1 MARKAV
7 SRPESRFTSAFSHPG
22 VQNGAVAPSW
32 FFVVSIIGLGFTV
45 NALKPVHRPVFL
57 VGFSFFSAW
66 LTTELAVFH
75 LAWQIAVTALFVHA
89 GVLGSWPGRIGLA
102 LTCVSWLG
110 LVSMVA
116 VALRTGAVMDA
127 ALREALVGGYDDE
140 DTKER
145 SVPWG
150 RVLWPNPR
158 RRGVQRIRNLAY
170 VDDGMR
176 RHRLDIYRPQP
187 STNGDA
193 VTGAPVLLQIHGG
206 AWMIGS
212 KEQQGLPLMYQLAQH
227 GWVCVA
233 INYRLSP
240 RATWPDHLVDC
251 KRALAWVKEHVAE
264 YGGDPDR
271 VVVTG
276 GSAGGH
282 LTAMMGLTANDAR
295 FQPGFETADTSVR
308 AFVPIYAVY
317 DFTDREGIRGRR
329 DPLRRALERHIVK
342 RVREEEFA
350 IFDLASPMSHVREGV
365 PPCFVVHG
373 ALDTLAPVEEARHF
387 VGLLRAVS
395 TEPVAYAELPGAHHA
410 FDVFA
415 SIRCLLAVDRIERF
429 ATWAVKQNVA
439 TAVAGAADDADARAN
454 DPTTTARTGPSP
466 ARPA

>member
-1 MARKAV
+1 MKGV
-7 SRPESRFTSAFSHPG
+7 HSAG
-22 VQNGAVAPSW
+22 W
-32 FFVVSIIGLGFTV
+32 FLVVSIVGLAFTL
-45 NALKPVHRPVFL
+45 NGLKPVRRPVFL
-57 VGFSFFSAW
+57 VGFGFFAAW
-66 LTTELAVFH
+66 LTTELALFH
-75 LAWQIAVTALFVHA
+75 LIWQIAVTAAFVDH
-89 GVLGSWPGRIGLA
+89 GVLGSWSGRIGLA
-102 LTCVSWLG
+102 LTGVSWVG
-110 LVSMVA
+110 LATMVA

-127 ALREALVGGYDDE
+127 ALRDALAGGYDDE
-140 DTKER
+140 PR
-145 SVPWG
+145 GVSWR

-170 VDDGMR
+170 VDDGNR
-176 RHRLDIYRPQP
+176 RHRLDIYRPSPP
-187 STNGDA
+187 SGTADDGDRL
-193 VTGAPVLLQIHGG
+193 TGAPVLLQIHGG

-212 KEQQGLPLMYQLAQH
+212 KSQQGLPLMYPLAKN

-233 INYRLSP
+233 INYSLSP

-251 KRALAWVKEHVAE
+251 KRALAWVKEHIAE

-282 LTAMMGLTANDAR
+282 LSAMIGLTANDAR

-308 AFVPIYAVY
+308 AFVPMYAVF
-317 DFTDREGIRGRR
+317 DFTDRDGIRGRR

-395 TEPVAYAELPGAHHA
+395 TEPVAFAELPGAHHA
-410 FDVFA
+410 FDVFP
-415 SIRCLLAVDRIERF
+415 SIRSLLAVDRVERF
-429 ATWAVKQNVA
+429 ATWAVSQSVVSAAVSAAGGDGEPA
-439 TAVAGAADDADARAN
+439 T
-454 DPTTTARTGPSP
+454 DPTTRARTEPSP
-466 ARPA
+466 ARPG

>member
-1 MARKAV
+1 
-7 SRPESRFTSAFSHPG
+7 
-22 VQNGAVAPSW
+22 VAPSW
-32 FFVVSIIGLGFTV
+32 FVVVSVIGLAFTL
-45 NALKPVHRPVFL
+45 NALKPVRRPVFL

-66 LTTELAVFH
+66 LTTELALFH
-75 LAWQIAVTALFVHA
+75 LAWQIAVTAVFVNA
-89 GVLGSWPGRIGLA
+89 GALGSWAGRIGLA
-102 LTCVSWLG
+102 LTCLSWVG
-110 LVSMVA
+110 LAWMVV
-116 VALRTGAVMDA
+116 VALRTGAVMDT
-127 ALREALVGGYDDE
+127 ALRDALAGGYDDHDAE
-140 DTKER
+140 PSSGFR

-176 RHRLDIYRPQP
+176 RHRLDIYRPRP
-187 STNGDA
+187 AADGA
-193 VTGAPVLLQIHGG
+193 PLTGAPVLLQIHGG

-212 KEQQGLPLMYQLAQH
+212 KEQQGLPLMYQLAEH

-240 RATWPDHLVDC
+240 RATWPDHIVDC
-251 KRALAWVKEHVAE
+251 KRALAWVKEHIAE

-282 LTAMMGLTANDAR
+282 LTAMIGLTANDAR

-317 DFTDREGIRGRR
+317 DFTDREGFRGRR

-373 ALDTLAPVEEARHF
+373 ALDSLVPVEEARHF

-429 ATWAVKQNVA
+429 ATWAVKQSVA
-439 TAVAGAADDADARAN
+439 PAVSTSVDGADAPAS
-454 DPTTTARTGPSP
+454 DPTTTARTEPSP